1 MCFVERHL
9 GCEPVSID
17 AKDFSAQHRRRFY
30 WSNLPGIH
38 SICVTA
44 DDDAGKTVDSILM
57 PNSGRRAT
65 REKMRTATTN
75 ANSLLQGR
83 KENCKSEKDLLN
95 LFPVRFT
102 DKDEEG
108 DKQAESITD
117 CDVLYIQEYEVGFG
131 HGAHY
136 TDVGNQSLTT
146 RLKLLG
152 HSWSVPVICSIFEP
166 LKTYVP
172 VKK

>member
-1 MCFVERHL
+1 M
-9 GCEPVSID
+9 GCQPVAID
-17 AKDFSAQHRRRFY
+17 AKDFSAQNRRRFY

-38 SICVTA
+38 SICCTA
-44 DDDAGKTVDSILM
+44 DDDTGKTVDSILL

-65 REKMRTATTN
+65 RDKMRTATTN

-83 KENCKSEKDLLN
+83 KENCRSEKDLLN
-95 LFPVRFT
+95 LFPVRYAE
-102 DKDEEG
+102 KDDEAPG
-108 DKQAESITD
+108 TIAD

-172 VKK
+172 VKKQKKISPE

>member
-1 MCFVERHL
+1 M
-9 GCEPVSID
+9 
-17 AKDFSAQHRRRFY
+17 
-30 WSNLPGIH
+30 
-38 SICVTA
+38 TA
-44 DDDAGKTVDSILM
+44 DDDTGKTVESILM

-65 REKMRTATTN
+65 RDKMRTATTN

-95 LFPVRFT
+95 LFPVRFANN
-102 DKDEEG
+102 DEE
-108 DKQAESITD
+108 AETLAD
-117 CDVLYIQEYEVGFG
+117 CDVLYIQEYEMGFG

-172 VKK
+172 VKQK